1 MGEGQGVGEQ
11 PSQMK
16 QIRKTVCISPLK
28 RREEK
33 MVCCQEN
40 NEEVMTNV

>member
-1 MGEGQGVGEQ
+1 MRDRAGILVKE
-11 PSQMK
+11 
-16 QIRKTVCISPLK
+16 IRKTICTEFPK

-40 NEEVMTNV
+40 NEEVTTNVRLCY